1 MFFSCFARKAGAQA
15 YFFYVCMR
23 PAREREKE
31 REKERVGERTL
42 DEVNITSLDRPQLLH
57 LCVGCQRM
65 RERRGGGEGGGGEKE
80 EEERGGRRR
89 TCT

>member
-1 MFFSCFARKAGAQA
+1 
-15 YFFYVCMR
+15 MR

-57 LCVGCQRM
+57 LCVVCQSMHASMSKERGG
-65 RERRGGGEGGGGEKE
+65 RRRRGGGEGGGGGGE
-80 EEERGGRRR
+80 EEDVHVR
-89 TCT
+89 